1 MTSRCTL
8 IAEALGHRNA
18 AAAAREI
25 VNRYRTLRDLFDAA
39 PEELTQIPGIG
50 AKRARQLQA
59 IFRLS
64 QAWLNERPVESPV
77 INNPAHAANI
87 LLPEMAH
94 LDREVL
100 KVVLL
105 NTRLRLISVETV
117 SVGTLDT
124 TLAHPREV
132 FKPAVRRSAASIIV
146 AHNHP
151 AGSTE
156 PSPEDIDLT
165 SRLVSAGK
173 LIGINVLD
181 HIIIAGDRWVSLKE
195 QGHV

>member
-1 MTSRCTL
+1 RPPATPSTGASGCLSSPTSLQEAPGRRHTGLGAICFLRRTVAMTSRCTL

-87 LLPEMAH
+87 L
-94 LDREVL
+94 
-100 KVVLL
+100 
-105 NTRLRLISVETV
+105 
-117 SVGTLDT
+117 
-124 TLAHPREV
+124 
-132 FKPAVRRSAASIIV
+132 
-146 AHNHP
+146 
-151 AGSTE
+151 
-156 PSPEDIDLT
+156 
-165 SRLVSAGK
+165 
-173 LIGINVLD
+173 
-181 HIIIAGDRWVSLKE
+181 
-195 QGHV
+195 